1 MTPPR
6 ILAVG
11 VGCRAGVS
19 GDVSAD
25 LVEAALAEAGE
36 IETPVALFT
45 VLDKQSE
52 VGIAEAAA
60 RLGFALVH
68 LPRAALAAVA
78 DRVETRSERVI
89 ELFGVP
95 SIAEGAAL
103 AGAGR
108 DPRLLVPRRSDRGAT
123 VAVAIG
129 GPAIPRTA
137 PAATAIPPDEES
149 KS

>member
-1 MTPPR
+1 MTTPR

-11 VGCRAGVS
+11 IGCRAGVS
-19 GDVSAD
+19 GAIIAD
-25 LVEAALAEAGE
+25 LVETALARAGE
-36 IETPVALFT
+36 ESVPVALFT

-52 VGIAEAAA
+52 PGIAEAAA

-78 DRVETRSERVI
+78 DRVETRSERVV

-103 AGAGR
+103 AGAG
-108 DPRLLVPRRSDRGAT
+108 PKSRLLVPRMAERGAT

-129 GPAIPRTA
+129 ASHQENTP
-137 PAATAIPPDEES
+137 
-149 KS
+149 

>member
-1 MTPPR
+1 MTTPR

-11 VGCRAGVS
+11 IGCRAGVS
-19 GDVSAD
+19 GAVIAD
-25 LVEAALAEAGE
+25 LVEAALARAGE
-36 IETPVALFT
+36 ETVPVALFT

-52 VGIAEAAA
+52 PGIAEAAA

-103 AGAGR
+103 AGAGAGA
-108 DPRLLVPRRSDRGAT
+108 RLIVPRMAERGVT

-129 GPAIPRTA
+129 PAPQENT
-137 PAATAIPPDEES
+137 P
-149 KS
+149 

>member
-1 MTPPR
+1 MTTPR

-11 VGCRAGVS
+11 IGCRAGVP
-19 GDVSAD
+19 GADIAD
-25 LVEAALAEAGE
+25 LVEAALARAGE
-36 IETPVALFT
+36 ETVPVALFT

-52 VGIAEAAA
+52 PGIAEAAA

-78 DRVETRSERVI
+78 DRVETRSERVV

-103 AGAGR
+103 AGAGAGS
-108 DPRLLVPRRSDRGAT
+108 RLVVPRMAERGAT

-129 GPAIPRTA
+129 PAPQENT
-137 PAATAIPPDEES
+137 P
-149 KS
+149 